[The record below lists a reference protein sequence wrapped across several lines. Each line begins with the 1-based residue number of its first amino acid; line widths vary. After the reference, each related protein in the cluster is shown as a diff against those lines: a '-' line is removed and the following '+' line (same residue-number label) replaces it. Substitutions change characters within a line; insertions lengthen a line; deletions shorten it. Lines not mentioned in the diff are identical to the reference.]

1 MGSPGTPHQPAP
13 QPAGMEARQWC
24 GDLRPADGGRT
35 VTLCGWVDR
44 RRDHGGVIFIDLRD
58 RSGTV
63 QITVDPELAGSDP
76 AAREAFAAAFET
88 ASHLRNETVLQ
99 VSGRLRERP
108 AESIN
113 ERLATGQVE
122 VVASAI
128 TVLNAVKGNLPFPV
142 SVHDEENTREEL
154 RLRHR
159 YLDLR
164 RERMNGNLRLRHQ
177 VVKTIRA
184 FLAGAGPAE
193 AGEGFIEVETPVL
206 TRSTPEG
213 ARDYLVPSRVCGG
226 EWFALP
232 QSPQLFKQLLM
243 VGGLERYYQIA
254 RCFRDEDLRA
264 DRQPEFT
271 QLDMEMSFLD
281 QEQILALNERLIAA
295 IWKQVKGVE
304 LPRPFPR
311 LSWHEAMERYGTD
324 RPDTRYGLELVT
336 VSDLVAGMGFKVFSG
351 AVAAGGA
358 VKVLPV
364 PGGNAA
370 ISNVRIKPGGDV
382 FSEAQKAG
390 AGGLAFIRVRE
401 NGEID
406 TIGAIKDNLSPEVK
420 AELLARTGAQPGTLL
435 LFGAGDTATVN
446 KALDRVRQFL
456 ARELA
461 LVPKDPR
468 AGTSQGAASGAEGAE
483 AGAAEAAA
491 SEGWHFLW
499 VVDFPMF
506 DYNAEEQR
514 YEALHHPFC
523 APNAEDLGDDPAQW
537 AAKLP
542 GARAQAYDLVLNGL
556 ELGGGSLRIHD
567 SALQRQVLQ
576 TIGLPLEEAERQ
588 FGFLLEALDMGAP
601 PHGGIAFGLDRM
613 TMLLAGEESIRDTI
627 AFPKT
632 QQARCLMTQAPAGVA
647 GKQLEELHVAS
658 TWTEEA

>member
-1 MGSPGTPHQPAP
+1 MRSHG
-13 QPAGMEARQWC
+13 C
-24 GDLRPADGGRT
+24 GDLRADHAGQE
-35 VTLCGWVDR
+35 VQLCGWVDR

-63 QITVDPELAGSDP
+63 QITVDPDNGAD
-76 AAREAFAAAFET
+76 AFAVAE
-88 ASHLRNETVLQ
+88 HLRHETVLQ
-99 VSGRLRERP
+99 VSGRVRP
-108 AESIN
+108 RPPESLN
-113 ERLATGQVE
+113 ERLATGAIE
-122 VVASAI
+122 VLAGSLS
-128 TVLNAVKGNLPFPV
+128 VLNAVKGNLPFPV

-164 RERMNGNLRLRHQ
+164 RERMNGNLRLRAR
-177 VVKTIRA
+177 TIRA
-184 FLAGAGPAE
+184 ARGFLE
-193 AGEGFIEVETPVL
+193 EQGFIEVETPVL

-243 VGGLERYYQIA
+243 VGGLERYYQVA

-271 QLDMEMSFLD
+271 QLDLEMSFLE
-281 QEQILALNERLIAA
+281 QEQILALNEGLIAA
-295 IWKQVKGVE
+295 IWKEVKGIE

-311 LSWHEAMERYGTD
+311 LTWHEAMARYGTD
-324 RPDTRYGLELVT
+324 RPDTRYGMELVE
-336 VSDLVAGMGFKVFSG
+336 VSDLVADMGFKVFSG
-351 AVAAGGA
+351 AVATGGS

-364 PGGNAA
+364 PGGNEAL
-370 ISNVRIKPGGDV
+370 SNVRIKPGGDV
-382 FSEAQKAG
+382 FSEAQAAG

-401 NGEID
+401 GGEID
-406 TIGAIKDNLSPEVK
+406 SIGAIKDNLSEEKK
-420 AELLARTGAQPGTLL
+420 AELLARTGATPGTLL

-456 ARELA
+456 ARELG
-461 LVPKDPR
+461 LV
-468 AGTSQGAASGAEGAE
+468 
-483 AGAAEAAA
+483 AAERDNDV
-491 SEGWHFLW
+491 WNFLW

-506 DYNAEEQR
+506 EFNADENR
-514 YEALHHPFC
+514 LEALHHPFC
-523 APNAEDLGDDPAQW
+523 APNGEDLGSDPARW
-537 AAKLP
+537 ADTLP
-542 GARAQAYDLVLNGL
+542 TARAQAYDLVLNGL

-601 PHGGIAFGLDRM
+601 PHGGLAFGVDRM
-613 TMLLAGEESIRDTI
+613 VMLLAGEESIRDTI

-632 QQARCLMTQAPAGVA
+632 QQARCLLTGAPAGVDD
-647 GKQLEELHVAS
+647 KQLRELHVAS
-658 TWTEEA
+658 TWVEES